1 MFTATVS
8 TPMWVK
14 LADIFEKKTIRISSF
29 LIMGMGFGSTFLL
42 GQGDSFMMY
51 ILAAILGTGAGCAMT
66 IGFSILA
73 DIVDYDEY
81 ITGQRKE
88 GSYFSIYFFIFKT
101 GLGITLFLTGF
112 ILEVAGFKP
121 NTIQTYDTRLA
132 MRAMY
137 AFFPLF
143 FYLLAVAVFSR
154 YNLDRKEHAR
164 IRNEIDTRNE

>member
-1 MFTATVS
+1 V
-8 TPMWVK
+8 
-14 LADIFEKKTIRISSF
+14 
-29 LIMGMGFGSTFLL
+29 IMGFGFGSTYLI
-42 GQGDSFMMY
+42 GPHNSDVMY

-81 ITGQRKE
+81 VTGQRKE

-112 ILEVAGFKP
+112 ILELAGFQP
-121 NTIQTYDTRLA
+121 NTMQSGVTRLA
-132 MRAMY
+132 MRSMY

-143 FYLLAVAVFSR
+143 FYMLAIAIFLK
-154 YNLDRKEHAR
+154 YNLNRTEHKR
-164 IRNEIDTRNE
+164 IRQVIDSRSEIV